1 MLVVHNL
8 NLQQWG
14 SDTYPVMSEQVQQ
27 ANIFNDDN
35 NTNET
40 KSWNSAFSKNT
51 ANNNLSLDDKYILD
65 LLSGQQDIYENPCI
79 LPELNFLQQQT
90 IMPQG
95 PETSEVPFTGND

>member
-40 KSWNSAFSKNT
+40 KSWNSAF
-51 ANNNLSLDDKYILD
+51 
-65 LLSGQQDIYENPCI
+65 
-79 LPELNFLQQQT
+79 
-90 IMPQG
+90 
-95 PETSEVPFTGND
+95 